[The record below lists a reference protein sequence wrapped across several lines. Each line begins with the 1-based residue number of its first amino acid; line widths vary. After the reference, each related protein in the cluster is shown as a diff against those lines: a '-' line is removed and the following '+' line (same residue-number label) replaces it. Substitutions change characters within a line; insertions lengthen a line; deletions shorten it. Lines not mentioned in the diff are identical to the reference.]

1 MKSLVITSVNPYTKI
16 ESQTRCFN
24 AWKALGYD
32 IVSFNPKNER
42 TILLKHGFEVEELCL
57 IELSETAVGL
67 FGKQIP
73 RILPVLNRACGL
85 PYDNYIL
92 TNSDIF
98 PAHRKPISSFL
109 ASLNDCI
116 ALTRNECVYLPNNT
130 YTDNSPYRGGLDI
143 FFFTHLGLVNIFNK
157 LINEDVAER
166 MTFGIPGW
174 DYFLGHLIIQ
184 SGGLVMDGE
193 VLLHESHQTSYGKID
208 EFQFYADVMVK
219 SGKYKAG
226 EVNEIA
232 AAFASNIFSQ
242 CEANERNSTLL
253 KRLYYRAP
261 VLNKSELYDDDVAA
275 VLKEVE
281 NVALNFNIDIKITAS
296 LRGFVKSQLNGISWV
311 AAEAYRKNE
320 MQGMPIIQAS
330 FMLLLIQLIIK
341 KRLNKLHVSSVY
353 PMGNMHGVAL
363 RQIIQNTHG
372 MKRMHY
378 LLGLFC
384 SELAEHNVFNNDLY
398 KYFVLSADSQRK
410 LSSCALILTICNKG

>member
-1 MKSLVITSVNPYTKI
+1 MKGLVITSVNPYAKL

-32 IVSFNPKNER
+32 IISFNSESER
-42 TILLKHGFEVEELCL
+42 NILLANGFEAEDLCL
-57 IELSETAVGL
+57 IQLSETAVGL

-73 RILPVLNRACGL
+73 RILPVINRACGL
-85 PYDNYIL
+85 SYDNYIL

-109 ASLNDCI
+109 ASLKDCI
-116 ALTRNECVYLPNNT
+116 ALTRNECVYLPNNK

-143 FFFTHLGLVNIFNK
+143 FFFTRLGLVNIFNK
-157 LINEDVAER
+157 LINEDVSER

-174 DYFLGHLIIQ
+174 DYFLGYMIMQ
-184 SGGLVMDGE
+184 SGGLIMDGE

-208 EFQFYADVMVK
+208 EFQFFADVMVK
-219 SGKYKAG
+219 SGKFKTS

-232 AAFASNIFSQ
+232 AEFASNISLQ

-253 KRLYYRAP
+253 KRLYYHAP
-261 VLNKSELYDDDVAA
+261 ALSKNALYDGDV
-275 VLKEVE
+275 VTILNEVE
-281 NVALNFNIDIKITAS
+281 TITLQFNIDIKITET

-330 FMLLLIQLIIK
+330 FILLLIQLTVK
-341 KRLNKLHVSSVY
+341 KRLNNLHVSSVY

-372 MKRMHY
+372 MERMHY

-384 SELAEHNVFNNDLY
+384 SELAEHNIFNKDLY

-410 LSSCALILTICNKG
+410 LSSCASILTICNKG